1 VPSGDYDL
9 ETTFSGPGAIRHF
22 DGTSWSAVQSPTSAP
37 LRAIWGSSA
46 ADIYVLAAVRGPGHL
61 WHFNGV
67 DWTQMNVGG
76 GALTDI
82 WGSSANDL
90 LAVGEDGT
98 ILHGP

>member
-1 VPSGDYDL
+1 
-9 ETTFSGPGAIRHF
+9 
-22 DGTSWSAVQSPTSAP
+22 
-37 LRAIWGSSA
+37 
-46 ADIYVLAAVRGPGHL
+46 
-61 WHFNGV
+61 
-67 DWTQMNVGG
+67 MNVGG